1 MPRERSAPVLDL
13 SDLNIRQADF
23 VREYLLSGNATEA
36 YVKAGF
42 SPNGAEVSASRLLRN
57 AKVAAHIAAGRKK
70 VEERAEAMFN
80 LRLDDI
86 LRNLV
91 AQAFGDRNEL
101 TQYRRGACRYCWG
114 VGHHYQWKTPREL
127 CEAAEQHV
135 RKSEPACSNYLPPAM
150 EGGYGYRRSAR
161 PNPVCPECDGLGIG
175 YTWFADT
182 TRLSPT
188 AEVLFEGVK
197 KTRDGIEVKMPDRTK
212 ALILLG
218 KHLGLFDKSRDK
230 GFTPSAGAKVQIR
243 S

>member
-1 MPRERSAPVLDL
+1 MSDPLDL
-13 SDLNIRQADF
+13 SHLSIKQAAF
-23 VREYLLSGNATEA
+23 VREYLLTGNATEA

-42 SPNGAEVSASRLLRN
+42 SPNGAEVSASRMLRN
-57 AKVAAHIAAGRKK
+57 AKVAAAIAAGRKK

-86 LRNLV
+86 LRKLV

-101 TQYRRGACRYCWG
+101 TQYRLGPCRYCWG
-114 VGHHYQWKTPREL
+114 IGHHYQWKTPREFA
-127 CEAAEQHV
+127 EAIEQHRV
-135 RKSEPACSNYLPPAM
+135 KGETPFGNNLPPKM
-150 EGGYGYRRSAR
+150 QGGFGYRRSAR
-161 PNPVCPECDGLGIG
+161 PNPVCPECDGHGIG

-188 AEVLFEGVK
+188 ATVLFEGVK
-197 KTRDGIEVKMPDRTK
+197 ETRDGLQIRMPDRTK

-218 KHLGLFDKSRDK
+218 KHLGLFDKSR
-230 GFTPSAGAKVQIR
+230 GNGIASPAGAKVQIR